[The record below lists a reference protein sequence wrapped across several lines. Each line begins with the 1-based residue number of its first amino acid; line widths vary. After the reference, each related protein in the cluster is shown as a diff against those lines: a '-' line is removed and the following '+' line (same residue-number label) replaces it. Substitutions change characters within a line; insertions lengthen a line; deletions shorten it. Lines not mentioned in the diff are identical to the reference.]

1 MLLNDTDRDP
11 LPEPQS
17 LTGRVPF
24 HLSPDGRTL
33 AVTVI
38 EPQHSRTS
46 RGHTSP
52 RGVSTYLD
60 GSRVVLVDT
69 ASGETREPFPAG
81 STSWGPQWSPDG
93 RSLAA
98 LIEHEGPPC
107 VAVWDVDS
115 DCACFVRDALVKSRF
130 EYEIARWMPDGRQLV
145 VKLAPDEPTTV
156 SSLSPVETASASLE
170 VLSSDPV
177 SAEEQAGAPM
187 DAEFSE
193 GRWGDLGLID
203 LPSGEVR
210 RLAHGWDFDTL
221 RIAPDGH
228 AIAVLR
234 TVSDP
239 ENSVLQAMDLV
250 VVDLIDGAVRQV
262 APRVMAGIGYGCL
275 FNWSPDSRRIAFHH
289 IEEGRPSQLW
299 VSSPDGSGPPRLI
312 SGEADLELPHDEY
325 YHPPRWSAD
334 GLRLYVLWRAIWVFD
349 LDGEAYKRIAPD
361 LGRLLRSWLQ
371 PPNGLTL
378 QPIDGRFV
386 LMTTTDRETKKDGL
400 ARIDLETGDGEL
412 LAEFDHMWQD
422 HLCGREEP
430 WAMELS
436 ADGSVCYLAEQGA
449 DHPPRVWRLRP
460 PFRTGEI
467 LLALP
472 PDTRALKLGTVRLIE
487 YRTVASGEGTRRA
500 ILTLPPGYREGERL
514 PVVVNV
520 YHGTAISGW
529 VYSLDTR
536 AHTWARR
543 GYAYLRPD
551 ISFGE
556 PGLLQHLAGEVLP
569 AVNRLIDLGIADPE
583 RLCLFGHSRGGYDAL
598 GLVTQ
603 TGRFCAAVVSAGRAN
618 LATVGYGMEDYRCP
632 GTVWEHRDAFIE
644 NSPFFYLDRVR
655 TPVLLICGTAEME
668 EEMEARRT
676 YAALRRLGRRVE
688 LRLYRDEDLSPDGW
702 TAPSRRDMDS
712 RIREWFDT
720 LTGRNV

>member
-1 MLLNDTDRDP
+1 MLLNDIDPDP

-17 LTGRVPF
+17 LPGRVPF

-38 EPQHSRTS
+38 EPHHSRTS

-69 ASGETREPFPAG
+69 ATGETREPFPAG

-107 VAVWDVDS
+107 VVVWDVAS
-115 DCACFVRDALVKSRF
+115 GSVRFFWDARVTSGF
-130 EYEIARWMPDGRQLV
+130 EYEIARWMPDGKRLV
-145 VKLAPDEPTTV
+145 VKLAPEGPGSAEAAASV
-156 SSLSPVETASASLE
+156 ERHSPSIE
-170 VLSSDPV
+170 VLSYDP
-177 SAEEQAGAPM
+177 ALAKEQAGTPV
-187 DAEFSE
+187 DAEFRE
-193 GRWGDLGLID
+193 GSWGDLGLLD
-203 LPSGEVR
+203 ADSGEVR
-210 RLAHGWDFDTL
+210 RLALGWEFDTF
-221 RIAPDGH
+221 RVAPDGK

-239 ENSVLQAMDLV
+239 ENPVRQAMDLV
-250 VVDLIDGAVRQV
+250 VIEVKDGQTRQV

-275 FNWSPDSRRIAFHH
+275 FNWSPDSRRIAFYH

-299 VSSPDGSGPPRLI
+299 VVAADGSSPPGLTSGD
-312 SGEADLELPHDEY
+312 ADLELPEDEY
-325 YHPPRWSAD
+325 YHPPRWSVD

-349 LDGEAYKRIAPD
+349 LDGGAYQRIAPD
-361 LGRLLRSWLQ
+361 LGRLLRSWVQ
-371 PPNGLTL
+371 PPNRLTL

-400 ARIDLETGDGEL
+400 ARIELETGEGEL
-412 LAEFDHMWQD
+412 LSEFDHMWQD
-422 HLCGREEP
+422 HVWGREEP
-430 WAMELS
+430 WAMELA
-436 ADGSVCYLAEQGA
+436 ADGSVCYLAEQGS

-460 PFRTGEI
+460 PFRTGEV

-487 YRTVASGEGTRRA
+487 YRTVASGSKTRRA
-500 ILTLPPGYREGERL
+500 ILTLPSGYREGERL

-520 YHGTAISGW
+520 YHGAAISGW
-529 VYSLDTR
+529 VYRLDTA

-543 GYAYLRPD
+543 GYACLRPD

-556 PGLLQHLAGEVLP
+556 PGLLRHLAGEVVP
-569 AVNRLIDLGIADPE
+569 AVNHLIDLGIADPE
-583 RLCLFGHSRGGYDAL
+583 RVCLFGHSRGGYDAL
-598 GLVTQ
+598 ALVTQ
-603 TGRFCAAVVSAGRAN
+603 TGVFCAAVVSAGLAN
-618 LATVGYGMEDYRCP
+618 LATVGFGMEDYRCP
-632 GTVWEHRDAFIE
+632 GTVWEHRDDYIE

-655 TPVLLICGTAEME
+655 TPVLLISGTAEMA

-676 YAALRRLGRRVE
+676 YAALRRLGKRVE
-688 LRLYRDEDLSPDGW
+688 LRLYRDEDHSPEGW
-702 TAPSRRDMDS
+702 TAPSRRDVES

-720 LTGRNV
+720 FTSRNL